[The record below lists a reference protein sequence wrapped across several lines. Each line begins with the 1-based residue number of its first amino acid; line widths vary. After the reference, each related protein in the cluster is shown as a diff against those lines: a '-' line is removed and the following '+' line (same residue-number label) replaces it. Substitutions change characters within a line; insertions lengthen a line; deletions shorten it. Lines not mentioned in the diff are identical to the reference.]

1 MAEYE
6 TKDSGQHA
14 EYASGMRRD
23 TQDGKPRFGLVLTKL
38 QPYEEQMLTRYA
50 ALLAR
55 GAAKYEDRNWEA
67 GDSEEEL
74 ERAKDSLLRH
84 TMQLLAGETDEDHAA
99 AVWFNTQAV
108 EYFRWRIAQKVEEF
122 KAAIK
127 APGAIQINT
136 GLNPEE
142 FAAAVRHGMAQLPKA
157 GSKLAEELAL
167 YEPPKVVVGQ
177 SQSDGPWLGAA
188 FQRCQEVWVRAGE
201 KRDLLRGRIDSYLP
215 QSSVSGTDQYLV
227 KVLDAWPNGFETV
240 LASDIQSRTS

>member
-1 MAEYE
+1 MSEYT

-50 ALLAR
+50 SLLAR

-99 AVWFNTQAV
+99 AVWFNTQAI
-108 EYFRWRIAQKVEEF
+108 EYFRWRIAQKPKPRLDINLGSNANQAE
-122 KAAIK
+122 KTITAAI
-127 APGAIQINT
+127 ARLQ
-136 GLNPEE
+136 
-142 FAAAVRHGMAQLPKA
+142 
-157 GSKLAEELAL
+157 
-167 YEPPKVVVGQ
+167 EPPKVVVG
-177 SQSDGPWLGAA
+177 SSAWTGAA
-188 FQRCQEVWVRAGE
+188 FQQCQEVWFRAGTF
-201 KRDLLRGRIDSYLP
+201 RDLLRGQIDSYLP
-215 QSSVSGTDQYLV
+215 QSSATGADQYLV
-227 KVLDAWPNGFETV
+227 KVLDAWPNRFETV
-240 LASDIQSRTS
+240 PSADIQPRTS